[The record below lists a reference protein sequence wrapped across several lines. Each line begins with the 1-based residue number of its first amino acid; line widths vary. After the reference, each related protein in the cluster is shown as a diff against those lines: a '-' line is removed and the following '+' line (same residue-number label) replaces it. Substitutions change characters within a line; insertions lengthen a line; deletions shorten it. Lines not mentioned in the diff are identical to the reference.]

1 MYCGQPYKKDDAHLK
16 QNRKNIR
23 TIISLKNKL
32 VSYSFTT
39 KIRMFGQKTFIY
51 CLTTGT
57 VHLFL
62 FELSSDDYPV
72 SNNIVPVPVLY
83 KVYKTKY

>member
-1 MYCGQPYKKDDAHLK
+1 
-16 QNRKNIR
+16 
-23 TIISLKNKL
+23 
-32 VSYSFTT
+32 
-39 KIRMFGQKTFIY
+39 MFGQKTFIY